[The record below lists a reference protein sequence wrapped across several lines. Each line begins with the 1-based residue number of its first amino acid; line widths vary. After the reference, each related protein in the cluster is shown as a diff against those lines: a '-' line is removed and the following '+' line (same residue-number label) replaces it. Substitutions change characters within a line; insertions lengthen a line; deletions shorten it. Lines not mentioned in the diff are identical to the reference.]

1 METESITNTGL
12 LELIGNTPLLDVSF
26 LTPNPGISLFA
37 KAEWMNPGGSLKD
50 RPVKR
55 MLTQAIESGEL
66 TKNKIIIDSSS
77 GNAGIAYSMIGNAL
91 GYEVQIVI
99 PGNASQER
107 KERMKAHGTTII
119 ETDPIEGYDEA
130 LRHVHHL
137 VEADPDKYF
146 LCDQYANDNNWLSHY
161 DGTAEEILSQMDG
174 EFQHFVGGVGTG
186 GSITGI
192 GRKLKEVFPDIQ
204 IHGVRPEVWPG
215 IEGLKP
221 LGSPEDIVPKIFDES
236 VVDEWIYITADEA
249 KDWCNKVAKNGL
261 FVGQSSGSYLAA
273 CIKIMEKMDS
283 GKIVTIFNDL
293 GDRYFSA
300 GLWS

>member
-1 METESITNTGL
+1 METESITNTSL
-12 LELIGNTPLLDVSF
+12 LDLIGNTPLVDVSF
-26 LTPNPGISLFA
+26 LAPNTSISLFA

-55 MLTQAIESGEL
+55 MLTHAIESGEL
-66 TKNKIIIDSSS
+66 TKDKIIIDSSS

-91 GYEVQIVI
+91 GYDVQIVI

-137 VEADPDKYF
+137 VKENPDKYF
-146 LCDQYANDNNWLSHY
+146 FCDQYANDNNWLSHY
-161 DGTAEEILSQMDG
+161 HGTAEEILSQMDG

-192 GRKLKEVFPDIQ
+192 GRRLKEVFPDIPIQ
-204 IHGVRPEVWPG
+204 GVRPEVWPG

-236 VVDEWIYITADEA
+236 VVDNWIYITADEA
-249 KDWCNKVAKNGL
+249 KHWCNKVAKNGL

-273 CIKIMEKMDS
+273 CAKLMGKMNS
-283 GKIVTIFNDL
+283 GKIVTILNDF
-293 GDRYFSA
+293 GDRYFST

>member
-1 METESITNTGL
+1 MMKSKSDKKYL
-12 LELIGNTPLLDVSF
+12 LDLIGNTPLMDISS
-26 LTPNPGISLFA
+26 LTSNPEISLFA
-37 KAEWMNPGGSLKD
+37 KAEWINPGGSLKD

-55 MLTQAIESGEL
+55 MLTQAIETGVL
-66 TKNKIIIDSSS
+66 TKDKIIIDSSS

-91 GYEVQIVI
+91 GYTVQIVI
-99 PGNASQER
+99 PGNASLER
-107 KERMKAHGTTII
+107 KLRMKAHGTIII

-137 VEADPDKYF
+137 VEKDPDKYF

-161 DGTAEEILSQMDG
+161 HGTAVEILRQMDG
-174 EFQHFVGGVGTG
+174 EFEHFVGGVGTG

-192 GRKLKEVFPDIQ
+192 SRKLKEVYPNIK
-204 IHGVRPEVWPG
+204 IHAVRPEIWPG

-221 LGSPEDIVPKIFDES
+221 LGSPHDIIPKIFDES
-236 VVDEWIYITADEA
+236 VIDEWIYITADEA
-249 KDWCNKVAKNGL
+249 KHWCNKVAKSGL
-261 FVGQSSGSYLAA
+261 FIGQSSGSYLAA
-273 CIKIMEKMDS
+273 CSKLMKKIES
-283 GKIVTIFNDL
+283 GKIVTLFNDF

>member
-1 METESITNTGL
+1 METESITNTSL
-12 LELIGNTPLLDVSF
+12 LDLIGNTPLLDVSF
-26 LTPNPGISLFA
+26 LAPNSSISLFA

-55 MLTQAIESGEL
+55 MLTHAIESGEL
-66 TKNKIIIDSSS
+66 TKDKIIIDSSS

-91 GYEVQIVI
+91 GYNVQIVI

-107 KERMKAHGTTII
+107 KQRMKAHGTTII

-137 VEADPDKYF
+137 VEEDPDKYF
-146 LCDQYANDNNWLSHY
+146 FCDQYANDNNWLSHY
-161 DGTAEEILSQMDG
+161 HGTAEEILSQMDG

-192 GRKLKEVFPDIQ
+192 GRRLKEVFPDIQ

-221 LGSPEDIVPKIFDES
+221 LGSPEDIVPKILDES
-236 VVDEWIYITADEA
+236 VVDEWIYVTADEA
-249 KDWCNKVAKNGL
+249 KHWCQVLAKQGI
-261 FVGQSSGSYLAA
+261 FVGQSSGCYIAA
-273 CIKIMEKMDS
+273 CYKLIEKISS
-283 GKIVTIFNDL
+283 GRIVTIFNDF

>member
-1 METESITNTGL
+1 METELKTQNSIL
-12 LELIGNTPLLDVSF
+12 DLIGNTPLLNVSF
-26 LTPNPGISLFA
+26 LTPNSNISLFA

-55 MLTQAIESGEL
+55 MLTKAIKSSEL
-66 TKNKIIIDSSS
+66 TKDKIIIDSSS
-77 GNAGIAYSMIGNAL
+77 GNAGIAYSMIGNSL
-91 GYEVQIVI
+91 GYRVEIVI

-107 KERMKAHGTTII
+107 KQRMKAHGANII

-130 LRHVHHL
+130 LRHVHNL
-137 VEADPDKYF
+137 VNENPEKYF

-161 DGTAEEILSQMDG
+161 HGTAEEIINQMG
-174 EFQHFVGGVGTG
+174 YEFEYFVGGIGTG

-192 GRKLKEVFPDIQ
+192 GRKLKEVYPNIQ
-204 IHGVRPEVWPG
+204 IHGIRPEVWPG

-221 LGSPEDIVPKIFDES
+221 LGSPEDIVPKILDES

-249 KDWCNKVAKNGL
+249 KHCCQILAKQGI
-261 FVGQSSGSYLAA
+261 FVGQSSGCYIAA
-273 CIKIMEKMDS
+273 CSKLMEKIDS
-283 GKIVTIFNDL
+283 GRIVTIFNDF
-293 GDRYFSA
+293 GDRYFSS